1 MKYFIVLVTLLFGT
15 IVWSQGLNFVFLG
28 KIKNL
33 DLGKSEGGVEISI
46 IQNGTVASSQSSSNG
61 KYTLKVNMSYAEP
74 FDIVFSKSGFVSK
87 TVSFDLTNLNQED
100 IPAST
105 EYYPLEALDISIFK
119 VRDNVDFSFLDREPV
134 VSFTYDQNSSGAK
147 FDPKQFT
154 QIKTKI
160 ENLLNDAEKE
170 QAKLEADYQAAIQL
184 GDDAFSEKKYEEALS
199 SFEEALSYKPQE
211 KYPVDRIME
220 LDALIQIEKSLLLAD
235 KQANAA
241 YYNLIETGDDLRDH
255 DNLEGAILKYKAAI
269 IKKDEQYPKDQI
281 VALTKTLADR
291 KNEAKIQ
298 VLYDAAIK
306 AGDQLVDEN
315 KFLYAIKKYNEAL
328 TLKPREQEPVYKA
341 DKAERLEK
349 AKGQETDAQYE
360 KILTVAEN
368 KIKSGEYRRAIEL
381 INRAIKFKPEDP
393 RPQLLL
399 ERVSEIKSLDAKYT
413 DMMIS
418 ANELV
423 LRKKY
428 QEAKKTYEN
437 AMNVKPRELEPGI
450 KIAEIQQILD
460 DILNTNES
468 DLVNIDSF
476 NLIIKQAD
484 VLFVNEGYASAKK
497 KYEEAIGVN
506 SSSTYA
512 KAKIK
517 ECERMES
524 YRKIID
530 TADISFNK
538 ASYNK
543 ALKYYNRALM
553 INKSAP
559 YPKQKI
565 SEINVI
571 LNPPMIEIVVLD
583 DLGDPF
589 DENKVL
595 DGGFVLQK
603 AESERS
609 FLKTKKI
616 RRKQKL
622 IRGIEAEA
630 RLEEVKLNYNN
641 SNEIYRIQKKIIRNV
656 EEADLNRQTTI
667 DSLRERKLEIEKED
681 QSNINF
687 EKDENITFQRNL
699 DLIKTGS
706 IQDYAETNGVYEDN
720 AGIINSYNTA
730 QAEKKVI
737 DARKRKDKME
747 YIRSIQYNILKEDS
761 LRTEVEIELV
771 LKVNNE
777 IAEVK
782 KRVIDDIGK
791 LSENRIKNNELL
803 KASERKLTDA
813 HFKEYNE
820 EIDKYIQNKGLIN
833 KEVQII
839 GEQDVLA
846 KEVHDKKVGSFR
858 LAEKKALINIQG
870 DLEDNKDSRL
880 KTQKKIDS
888 SYIRV
893 GNETI
898 AILTEK
904 SAVYEDLKEIEK
916 AVLAE
921 NYANNIKVRNKHYD
935 ASKKFHNLT
944 DAPKNKSKAAN
955 SLGNEYPEGVSQESF
970 SKSDNNGLITTI
982 ITRRIVVIDHH
993 ADVYIRTQTLSGVTY
1008 SKNDK
1013 PSLSYVWQNETQAS
1027 HLERHF

>member
-1 MKYFIVLVTLLFGT
+1 MKYFIVLAMLLFGA
-15 IVWSQGLNFVFLG
+15 IGWSQGLNFVFLG
-28 KIKNL
+28 KIDNF
-33 DLGKSEGGVEISI
+33 DLGKSEGGVKISI

-61 KYTLKVNMSYAEP
+61 KYTLKVNMSYTEP

-105 EYYPLEALDISIFK
+105 EYYPLEALDMSIFK

-147 FDPKQFT
+147 FDSRKST

-160 ENLLNDAEKE
+160 KNLLNDAEKK
-170 QAKLEADYQAAIQL
+170 QAKLEADYQEAIQV
-184 GDDAFSEKKYEEALS
+184 GDDAFSENKYEEALS

-211 KYPVDRIME
+211 KYPVDKIMK
-220 LDALIQIEKSLLLAD
+220 LDALIQIQKSLLLAD

-241 YYNLIETGDDLRDH
+241 YYNLIETGDNLRDH
-255 DNLEGAILKYKAAI
+255 DNLEGAISKYKAAI

-281 VALTKTLADR
+281 VALTKMLADR
-291 KNEAKIQ
+291 EKEAEIQ
-298 VLYDAAIK
+298 VLYDTYIK
-306 AGDQLVDEN
+306 AGDQLVDEK
-315 KFLYAIKKYNEAL
+315 KFLSAIKKYNEAL
-328 TLKPREQEPVYKA
+328 TLKPGEQQPVDKA
-341 DKAERLEK
+341 DEAERLEK
-349 AKGQETDAQYE
+349 SKGRETDAQYE

-368 KIKSGEYRRAIEL
+368 KIKSGEYKRAIEL

-418 ANELV
+418 ANALM

-428 QEAKKTYEN
+428 QEAKETYKN
-437 AMNVKPRELEPGI
+437 AMNVKPHELEPGI
-450 KIAEIQQILD
+450 KIAEIQQVLD
-460 DILNTNES
+460 HMLNTNKS
-468 DLVNIDSF
+468 DLVNIESF
-476 NLIIKQAD
+476 NLIIKEAD
-484 VLFVNEGYASAKK
+484 VLFRNEGYASAKN
-497 KYEEAIGVN
+497 KYEEAIGIN

-512 KAKIK
+512 KAKVK

-524 YRKIID
+524 YRKVVD
-530 TADISFNK
+530 TADNSFNK

-543 ALKYYNRALM
+543 ALKYYNRAL
-553 INKSAP
+553 ILNNSAP

-571 LNPPMIEIVVLD
+571 LNPLTIEIVVLE

-589 DENKVL
+589 DENNVL
-595 DGGFVLQK
+595 DGGSVLQK
-603 AESERS
+603 SESERS

-630 RLEEVKLNYNN
+630 VLAEVKSNYNN
-641 SNEIYRIQKKIIRNV
+641 SNGIYRIQKKIIRDI
-656 EEADLNRQTTI
+656 EEADLDRQTTI
-667 DSLRERKLEIEKED
+667 DSLRETQLEIEKED
-681 QSNINF
+681 QGNISF
-687 EKDENITFQRNL
+687 ENAENITFQRAL
-699 DLIKTGS
+699 DLIKTES
-706 IQDYAETNGVYEDN
+706 ILDYTETKGVYEDN

-730 QAEKKVI
+730 QAEKAVI
-737 DARKRKDKME
+737 DTRKRKDKTE
-747 YIRSIQYNILKEDS
+747 YIRSVRYNIIKEDS
-761 LRTEVEIELV
+761 VRTEVEIELV

-782 KRVIDDIGK
+782 KRVIDDIDR

-803 KASERKLTDA
+803 KASERKLTGA
-813 HFKEYNE
+813 HFKRYNE
-820 EIDKYIQNKGLIN
+820 EIETYTQNKVLIN
-833 KEVQII
+833 KEVKII

-846 KEVHDKKVGSFR
+846 KEVHAKTVGSFR
-858 LAEKKALINIQG
+858 LVENKAFINTQG
-870 DLEDNKDSRL
+870 DLEDNEDSRL
-880 KTQKKIDS
+880 KIQEKIDS
-888 SYIRV
+888 SYV
-893 GNETI
+893 GVGYETI
-898 AILTEK
+898 AMLKEK
-904 SAVYEDLKEIEK
+904 SAISEDLKEIEN

-921 NYANNIKVRNKHYD
+921 NYANNIRVRKKHFD
-935 ASKKFHNLT
+935 ASKKVHNVT
-944 DAPKNKSKAAN
+944 DAPKNRSKVAN
-955 SLGNEYPEGVSQESF
+955 SLGKDYPEGVSQESF

-982 ITRRIVVIDHH
+982 ITRRIVVVDRH